1 MFTLIVPDQFLKT
14 ASKFFKHHPDLKS
27 QFEKIIEILIEDPLH
42 PSLQIHSL
50 KGKLRGLS
58 AIRLTYKY
66 RITLI
71 LQIEKKEITFIDI
84 GSHNNIYR

>member
-14 ASKFFKHHPDLKS
+14 TNKFFKHHPDLKS
-27 QFEKIIEILIEDPLH
+27 QFEKIIEILVEDPLH

-50 KGKLRGLS
+50 KGKLKDLF

-71 LQIEKKEITFIDI
+71 LQIE
-84 GSHNNIYR
+84 

>member
-1 MFTLIVPDQFLKT
+1 MFTLVVPDQFLKT
-14 ASKFFKHHPDLKS
+14 ANKFIKRHPDLRS
-27 QFEKIIEILIEDPLH
+27 QFEKIIEISIKDPLH
-42 PSLQIHSL
+42 PSLQLHSL
-50 KGKLRGLS
+50 KGKFKGLS

-71 LQIEKKEITFIDI
+71 LQIEKKEIILIDI